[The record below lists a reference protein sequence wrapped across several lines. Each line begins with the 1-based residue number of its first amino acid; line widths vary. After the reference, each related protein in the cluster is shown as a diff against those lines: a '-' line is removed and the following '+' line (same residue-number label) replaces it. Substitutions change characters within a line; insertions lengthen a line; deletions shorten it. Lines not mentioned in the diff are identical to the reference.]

1 MNQTFNTAAAAH
13 ASLGDYVFEDRNA
26 NGVQDSGEAGIAGV
40 TVELLDAAGAVVATT
55 ITGSAGAYRF
65 TGLVPGT
72 YSTRFVTPDGYVPTV
87 ANQGSDDAADSDAV
101 GGVTQQVTLASGEFN
116 GTLDAGFYRPA
127 SLGDYVFE
135 DRNANGV
142 QDSGEAGIAGVTVE
156 LLDATGAVVATTITG
171 SAGAYRFTG
180 LVPGTY
186 STRFV
191 TPDGYV
197 PTVANQGSDDAAD
210 SDAVGGVTQQV
221 TLASGEFNGTLD
233 AGFYRPA
240 SLGDYVFED
249 RNANGIQDSGE
260 AGIAGVTVEL
270 LDATGAVVATTTTGS
285 AGAYMFSSLVPGE
298 YSVHFVTPFGY
309 VPTVANQGSDD
320 AKDSDAN
327 SDGYTQQITLLSGQ
341 HNSTVDAGLYLGISS
356 PGVRTPG
363 FWKQNGWQDFWD
375 GDASA
380 PKQAGKAGFANGD
393 ILYQTYGSAG
403 VVDPVGG
410 ARKLGILIGDFNKNG
425 KTDAGEV
432 TIFYT
437 QSEALTAL
445 NAADSAAD
453 ARFILDRALVATWL
467 NYLAGNP
474 LTDPANNPAIF
485 DAKDAV
491 TQGITW
497 LQRHSAD
504 ENGDGMG
511 DGSLSLSASS
521 WKVAASSAAWNS
533 TANGITGGETI
544 KNWLDEYNND
554 GTLTYNGVK
563 TVIAVD
569 DSVWG

>member
-1 MNQTFNTAAAAH
+1 
-13 ASLGDYVFEDRNA
+13 
-26 NGVQDSGEAGIAGV
+26 
-40 TVELLDAAGAVVATT
+40 
-55 ITGSAGAYRF
+55 
-65 TGLVPGT
+65 
-72 YSTRFVTPDGYVPTV
+72 
-87 ANQGSDDAADSDAV
+87 
-101 GGVTQQVTLASGEFN
+101 
-116 GTLDAGFYRPA
+116 
-127 SLGDYVFE
+127 
-135 DRNANGV
+135 
-142 QDSGEAGIAGVTVE
+142 
-156 LLDATGAVVATTITG
+156 
-171 SAGAYRFTG
+171 
-180 LVPGTY
+180 
-186 STRFV
+186 
-191 TPDGYV
+191 
-197 PTVANQGSDDAAD
+197 
-210 SDAVGGVTQQV
+210 DAVGGVTQQV